1 MKYIIN
7 TELTNLKLFYILY
20 RYCRSGEMVDTSDSK
35 SDELR
40 LLRVQV
46 PPSVPFD
53 NKMIIYRTA
62 FWSYDRGCFLIYP
75 DINFYIFFTL
85 DLYSVYINNVKLP

>member
-1 MKYIIN
+1 MEYIIN

-62 FWSYDRGCFLIYP
+62 FWSYDRGCFLIDP
-75 DINFYIFFTL
+75 DKIFTFFL
-85 DLYSVYINNVKLP
+85 H

>member
-1 MKYIIN
+1 MDEFDFFKIPSV
-7 TELTNLKLFYILY
+7 ELTNLNFFYILY

-62 FWSYDRGCFLIYP
+62 F
-75 DINFYIFFTL
+75 
-85 DLYSVYINNVKLP
+85 

>member
-46 PPSVPFD
+46 PPSVPFE
-53 NKMIIYRTA
+53 NKTINIERTA
-62 FWSYDRGCFLIYP
+62 LKF
-75 DINFYIFFTL
+75 
-85 DLYSVYINNVKLP
+85 